1 MSGELLARSVA
12 ARQTAIADARLRLAF
27 GTVTAT
33 SPSLQVAL
41 DGSTAAAT
49 VKRMASYGT
58 PVIGD
63 YVAVLVAGNDRVVL
77 GKVT

>member
-1 MSGELLARSVA
+1 MSGELVA
-12 ARQTAIADARLRLAF
+12 DAVVARQVASAVSGLRLTF

-33 SPSLQVAL
+33 SPALAVAL

-49 VKRMASYGT
+49 VKRMASYSS

-77 GKVT
+77 GKVA